1 MDTPF
6 KCPVQVSVVLVAA
19 GLPRHVESAD
29 GRVEVVDHGV
39 VHADGPVGVG
49 AVEERVGVPV
59 RDQDVLGPGRRI
71 AVPESGGLVVLGP
84 VCCTRYLT
92 CP

>member
-1 MDTPF
+1 MDTPLE
-6 KCPVQVSVVLVAA
+6 CPVQVSVVLVAA

>member
-1 MDTPF
+1 MDTPLER
-6 KCPVQVSVVLVAA
+6 PVQVSVVLVAA

-71 AVPESGGLVVLGP
+71 AVPEGESVLGAKFYNHGEGP
-84 VCCTRYLT
+84 FS
-92 CP
+92 